1 MNSLRLAGVTLAA
14 LMITACT
21 KPLPADTGAEPAPAP
36 TSEGAAATSP
46 ATTSDMPAAAPVSLY
61 NAYTA
66 STLTQDGTAGEPS
79 KAFKT
84 SDKIYVGAVVH
95 GQAAASSIKVEW
107 SVDGAT
113 SPNSGE
119 TSIPVTGASVATVEL
134 TKAGPLAAGS
144 YKVLVYLD
152 GAPGWELA
160 FDVTQ

>member
-1 MNSLRLAGVTLAA
+1 MNSLRLVAVTLAA
-14 LMITACT
+14 LMATACT
-21 KPLPADTGAEPAPAP
+21 KPLPAETGAAP
-36 TSEGAAATSP
+36 TPPVEGSAATPP
-46 ATTSDMPAAAPVSLY
+46 AAEANIPAAAPTTLY

-66 STLTQDGTAGEPS
+66 NSLTPEGVAGDPG

-95 GQAAASSIKVEW
+95 GQSASSTIKVEW
-107 SVDGAT
+107 TANAAT
-113 SPNSGE
+113 TPSSGE

-134 TKAGPLAAGS
+134 TQAGPLAAGN

-152 GAPGWELA
+152 GAPGWELT